1 MKWVGALI
9 IIGITTWIGYDFSH
23 NLSKRPKHIRQ
34 LKNALQIL
42 EAEILYSQ
50 SPLLDAFE
58 TISKQVPNPIQSF
71 FQLLVHKMNVQ
82 GFNLTQLWDECVN
95 ELINQSSLGMN
106 EAEILKQFGRTLGQ
120 HDFIQQ
126 QKAIQL
132 TVQHLDR
139 ELEDARDEQY
149 KYSRMSK
156 SLGLLS
162 GIFIVLLLI

>member
-1 MKWVGALI
+1 
-9 IIGITTWIGYDFSH
+9 
-23 NLSKRPKHIRQ
+23 
-34 LKNALQIL
+34 NALQIL

-132 TVQHLDR
+132 TVQHIDR
-139 ELEDARDEQY
+139 EFEDASDMQY
-149 KYSRMSK
+149 NYSR
-156 SLGLLS
+156 LFNTL
-162 GIFIVLLLI
+162 VLFNG